1 MPLNNNMNRKTRQPR
16 RNAANHFDNL
26 PDVALAAL
34 SRCVVN
40 HPILWLL
47 LAVTVCGLS
56 MTYTRTHLGINTD
69 TTKILS
75 DELPFQKE
83 RQRLE
88 RTFPQDISAIL
99 LVVEAR
105 TPEQASAAVQQLGKR
120 LRAEKNSIQS
130 VYIPGEGD
138 FFEREA
144 LLFLEPDAL
153 RELTVKMAEAQ
164 PFIGR
169 LSANNSLPE
178 LLAILGQAI
187 EQGAG
192 TLPVDLDPLLNRI
205 EAAVQAVLNGETYQL
220 SWQQL
225 MLGDDAMLSPT
236 ERFVLIKPVFDFS
249 LIVPAEEALTTVRK
263 AADHLEALVPGLRIR
278 MTGEVAMEYDEL
290 NTVRHDMTIAG
301 IVSLTLVCLCLGIA
315 FRSLRLVVSTLAVL
329 IAGLIL
335 SAGFAAL
342 AIGYLNLIS
351 VGFAVLYIGLG
362 VDYAIHLCLGYRERI
377 QQSQPNKEALIG
389 ATRAV
394 GPSLLLC
401 AITTSIGFFA
411 FIPTAYSGVSQLG
424 LISGVGM
431 FIGFFLTLTMLPA
444 LLALFPL
451 RPGRSIT
458 PLIRLPEWAYHF
470 PLRHRRSIRW
480 GALILAL
487 IAPTLLTQIHFD
499 FNPMNLR
506 DPYSESVVTFKKLL
520 TRRETSPL
528 TLAVLTDGADDAV
541 ATAARVETLETVDKA
556 VSILDFIP
564 DQQYEKLAMI
574 EDLALLLGPQQK
586 PFPKPKIESVGDQI
600 RALKRFML
608 ILNRAI
614 ENRQKAASAPLI
626 RLSDRLR
633 DLLETVAMSPPDIQQ
648 RLLNRLQSSIL
659 GTLPATMNRLYAAL
673 DAAPIDGIDNLP
685 KPLVERWVSEEG
697 VYRVQ
702 IFPKKNL
709 NKIENFREF
718 VNDVQAIE
726 PTVTDL
732 PVIYLES
739 AKAVLTAFQQALISA
754 VIAILVILLIVL
766 RNLKE
771 TFTVLVPLLLASLLT
786 GAATVLMKSP
796 FNFANVI
803 ALPLLLGLGVDSG
816 IHMIQRLR
824 QIPEKAEE
832 LLHTSTARG
841 VFFSSLTTF
850 CSFGTLA
857 FMAHLGTASMGS
869 LLAVGVVFTLV
880 CTLIV
885 LPALAVTETN

>member
-1 MPLNNNMNRKTRQPR
+1 MDKLLD
-16 RNAANHFDNL
+16 AAL
-26 PDVALAAL
+26 TAL
-34 SRCVVN
+34 SRCVLRY
-40 HPILWLL
+40 PIVWLL
-47 LAVTVCGLS
+47 LAVTVCGISLD
-56 MTYTRTHLGINTD
+56 YTRTHLGINTD

-75 DELPFQKE
+75 DELPFQKD

-88 RTFPQDISAIL
+88 RTFPQDVSTIL

-105 TPEQASAAVQQLGKR
+105 TPEQASAAVKQLGDR
-120 LRAEKNSIQS
+120 LRAEKRSIQS

-144 LLFLEPDAL
+144 LLYLEPAAL
-153 RELTVKMAEAQ
+153 RELTVKLAEAQ

-187 EQGAG
+187 ERGAG
-192 TLPVDLDPLLNRI
+192 TLPVDLDPLLDRI
-205 EAAVQAVLNGETYQL
+205 QMAVQAVLNGEAYQL

-225 MLGDDAMLSPT
+225 MLGEDAMLSPT
-236 ERFVLIKPVFDFS
+236 QRFVLIKPVFDFS
-249 LIVPAEEALTTVRK
+249 LIVPAEEALTTVRN
-263 AADHLEALVPGLRIR
+263 AADQLQASVPGLWIW

-301 IVSLTLVCLCLGIA
+301 AVSLTLVCLCLGIA
-315 FRSLRLVVSTLAVL
+315 FHSLRLVVATLAVL

-377 QQSQPNKEALIG
+377 QRSLPQNEALIG
-389 ATRAV
+389 AIRAV

-431 FIGFFLTLTMLPA
+431 FIGFFVTLTMLPA
-444 LLALFPL
+444 LLTLLPY
-451 RPGRSIT
+451 RPGRSIE
-458 PLIRLPEWAYHF
+458 PLVRLPQWAYRF
-470 PLRHRRSIRW
+470 PLRHYRKIRW
-480 GALILAL
+480 GALTLAL
-487 IAPTLLTQIHFD
+487 IAASLLTQIHFD

-520 TRRETSPL
+520 TNRDTSPL
-528 TLAVLTDGADDAV
+528 TLAVLTNDATDAA
-541 ATAARVETLETVDKA
+541 ATAARVETLDTVDKA
-556 VSILDFIP
+556 ITILNFIP
-564 DQQYEKLAMI
+564 DQQDEKLAMI
-574 EDLALLLGPQQK
+574 EELALLLGPRQK
-586 PFPKPKIESVGDQI
+586 PFPQPKIESVDTQI

-614 ENRQKAASAPLI
+614 ENRQKATSAPMI
-626 RLSDRLR
+626 RLSDQLR
-633 DLLETVAMSPPDIQQ
+633 DLLETVEISPPDVQK

-673 DAAPIDGIDNLP
+673 DAAPINGIEDLP
-685 KPLVERWVSEEG
+685 KALVERWVSEDG
-697 VYRVQ
+697 IYRVQ
-702 IFPKKNL
+702 IFPSKDLNDIKNF
-709 NKIENFREF
+709 KEF
-718 VNDVQAIE
+718 VTQVQAVE

-739 AKAVLTAFQQALISA
+739 AKAVIAAFQQALISA
-754 VIAILVILLIVL
+754 LIAILVILLIVL
-766 RNLKE
+766 RSLKE
-771 TFTVLVPLLLASLLT
+771 TVTVLAPLLLASLLT
-786 GAATVLMKSP
+786 GAVTVLMNSP

-803 ALPLLLGLGVDSG
+803 ALPLLLGLGVDSS

-824 QIPEKAEE
+824 QTPGKAEE

-857 FMAHLGTASMGS
+857 FMAHLGTASMGI
-869 LLAVGVVFTLV
+869 LLAVGVFFTLV

-885 LPALAVTETN
+885 LPALAVSAHG

>member
-1 MPLNNNMNRKTRQPR
+1 MTR
-16 RNAANHFDNL
+16 FDRWL
-26 PDVALAAL
+26 DVVLTTL
-34 SRCVVN
+34 SRCVVKY
-40 HPILWLL
+40 PIVWLL
-47 LAVTVCGLS
+47 LAVIVCGISLD
-56 MTYTRTHLGINTD
+56 YTRTHLGINTNTSD
-69 TTKILS
+69 ILS
-75 DELPFQKE
+75 RDLPFQKE
-83 RQRLE
+83 RLRLE
-88 RTFPQDISAIL
+88 RAFPQDVAAIL

-105 TPEQASAAVQQLGKR
+105 TPEQASTAVEQLGEQLK
-120 LRAEKNSIQS
+120 AEKKSIQS

-138 FFEREA
+138 FFEHEA
-144 LLFLEPDAL
+144 LLYLEPAAL
-153 RELTVKMAEAQ
+153 HELTVKLAEAQ

-187 EQGAG
+187 ERGAG
-192 TLPVDLDPLLNRI
+192 TLPVDLDPLLSRI
-205 EAAVQAVLNGETYQL
+205 ATAVQAVLSGEAYQL

-225 MLGDDAMLSPT
+225 MLGDGAMLSPT
-236 ERFVLIKPVFDFS
+236 QRFILIKPVFDYS
-249 LIVPAEEALTTVRK
+249 LIVPAEETLTTVRK
-263 AADHLEALVPGLRIR
+263 AADQLEASVPGLRIS

-301 IVSLTLVCLCLGIA
+301 VISLTLVCLCLGVA
-315 FRSLRLVVSTLAVL
+315 FRSLRLVAATLAVL

-362 VDYAIHLCLGYRERI
+362 VDYAIHLCLGYQERI
-377 QQSQPNKEALIG
+377 QRSLSQKEALIG

-444 LLALFPL
+444 LLTLLPYRTGRGIRPLVRLPQWIYRFPL
-451 RPGRSIT
+451 
-458 PLIRLPEWAYHF
+458 H
-470 PLRHRRSIRW
+470 HRRQIRW
-480 GALILAL
+480 GALLLAL
-487 IAPTLLTQIHFD
+487 IAASVLTQIRFD

-506 DPYSESVVTFKKLL
+506 DPYSESVMTFKKLL
-520 TRRETSPL
+520 ANRETSPL
-528 TLAVLTDGADDAV
+528 TLAVLTDDATDAA
-541 ATAARVETLETVDKA
+541 ATAARVETLDTVDKA
-556 VSILDFIP
+556 VTILDFIP
-564 DQQYEKLAMI
+564 DQQDEKLAMI
-574 EDLALLLGPQQK
+574 EELALLLGPQQR
-586 PFPKPKIESVGDQI
+586 PFPQPKPKPVDARI
-600 RALKRFML
+600 RALKRFLL

-614 ENRQKAASAPLI
+614 ETRQQAASAPMI
-626 RLSDRLR
+626 QLSDRLR
-633 DLLETVAMSPPDIQQ
+633 ELLETLEISPPDVQE

-673 DAAPIDGIDNLP
+673 DAVPIDGIEDLP
-685 KPLVERWVSEEG
+685 KPLVERWVSKQG
-697 VYRVQ
+697 IYRVQ
-702 IFPKKNL
+702 IFPKRDLNEIDNL
-709 NKIENFREF
+709 REF
-718 VNDVQAIE
+718 VTQVQAVE
-726 PTVTDL
+726 PAVTDL

-739 AKAVLTAFQQALISA
+739 AKAVIAAFQQALISA
-754 VIAILVILLIVL
+754 IVAILVILLIVL
-766 RNLKE
+766 RSLKE
-771 TFTVLVPLLLASLLT
+771 TVTVLVPLLLASLLT
-786 GAATVLMKSP
+786 GAATVFMHSP

-816 IHMIQRLR
+816 IHMIHRLR
-824 QIPEKAEE
+824 QAPGKAGE

-857 FMAHLGTASMGS
+857 FMAHLGTASMGR
-869 LLAVGVVFTLV
+869 LLAVGVFFTLV

-885 LPALAVTETN
+885 LPALAVRTGR

>member
-1 MPLNNNMNRKTRQPR
+1 MDKLLD
-16 RNAANHFDNL
+16 AAL
-26 PDVALAAL
+26 TAL
-34 SRCVVN
+34 SRCVLRY
-40 HPILWLL
+40 PILWLL
-47 LAVTVCGLS
+47 LAVTVCGISLE
-56 MTYTRTHLGINTD
+56 YTRTHLGINTD

-75 DELPFQKE
+75 DELPFQKD

-88 RTFPQDISAIL
+88 RTFPQDVSTIL

-105 TPEQASAAVQQLGKR
+105 TPEQASAAVKQLGER
-120 LRAEKNSIQS
+120 LRAEKESIRS

-144 LLFLEPDAL
+144 LLFLEPAAL
-153 RELTVKMAEAQ
+153 YELAVKLAEAQ

-169 LSANNSLPE
+169 LSDNNSLAE

-187 EQGAG
+187 EQEAG
-192 TLPVDLDPLLNRI
+192 TLPVDLDPLLDRI
-205 EAAVQAVLNGETYQL
+205 QTAVQAVLNGEAYQL

-225 MLGDDAMLSPT
+225 MLGDGAMLSPT
-236 ERFVLIKPVFDFS
+236 QRFVLIKPVFDFS
-249 LIVPAEEALTTVRK
+249 LIIPAEEALTTVRK
-263 AADHLEALVPGLRIR
+263 AADQLQASVPGLRIW

-301 IVSLTLVCLCLGIA
+301 AVSLTLVCLCLGVA
-315 FRSLRLVVSTLAVL
+315 FRSLRLVVATLAVL

-377 QQSQPNKEALIG
+377 QRSLSQKEALLG
-389 ATRAV
+389 AIRAV

-431 FIGFFLTLTMLPA
+431 FIGFFVTLTMLPA
-444 LLALFPL
+444 LLTLLPYHA
-451 RPGRSIT
+451 GRST
-458 PLIRLPEWAYHF
+458 KPFLRLPEWVYRF
-470 PLRHRRSIRW
+470 PLRRRREIRW
-480 GALILAL
+480 GALTLAL
-487 IAPTLLTQIHFD
+487 IAVGLLTQIQFD

-520 TRRETSPL
+520 ASRETSPL
-528 TLAVLTDGADDAV
+528 TLAVLTDDEAGAAT
-541 ATAARVETLETVDKA
+541 TAARVETLDTVDKA
-556 VSILDFIP
+556 VTILDFIP
-564 DQQYEKLAMI
+564 DQQDEKLTMI
-574 EDLALLLGPQQK
+574 EELALLLGPQQK
-586 PFPKPKIESVGDQI
+586 PFPAPKLNSVDEQI

-614 ENRQKAASAPLI
+614 ENRQKTASEPMI

-633 DLLETVAMSPPDIQQ
+633 DLLETVEMSPPDVQE

-673 DAAPIDGIDNLP
+673 DAAPIHGIEDLP
-685 KPLVERWVSEEG
+685 EALVERWASKEG
-697 VYRVQ
+697 IFRVQ
-702 IFPKKNL
+702 IFPKKDLNDIDNL
-709 NKIENFREF
+709 REF
-718 VNDVQAIE
+718 VTQVQAVE
-726 PTVTDL
+726 PSVTDL

-739 AKAVLTAFQQALISA
+739 ARAVIAAFQQALISA
-754 VIAILVILLIVL
+754 VVAIFVILLIVL
-766 RNLKE
+766 RSLKD
-771 TFTVLVPLLLASLLT
+771 TFIVLVPLLLASLLT
-786 GAATVLMKSP
+786 GAATVLMNSP

-824 QIPEKAEE
+824 HAPEKVRE

-850 CSFGTLA
+850 CSFGTLG

-869 LLAVGVVFTLV
+869 LLAVGVFFTLV

-885 LPALAVTETN
+885 LPALAVTERG